1 MSIISESLTIGLLLM
16 LIFGAL
22 FFYIYSRLSYVEKRI
37 SLMENILLDIKIT
50 QQQMP
55 THVLPQ
61 VPPHIRFQHMAYQP
75 PSQEVH
81 ELPEIKFNEVNPEVE
96 IKEEEMYAAILEDVH
111 RVSPVES
118 TPESFVPSS
127 EPFVPSSENAT
138 KLTANYEA
146 MTKDELLEICKTK
159 GLRVGNR
166 PGREKLLQL
175 IRKSEDASELQAVE
189 ENDI

>member
-1 MSIISESLTIGLLLM
+1 
-16 LIFGAL
+16 
-22 FFYIYSRLSYVEKRI
+22 
-37 SLMENILLDIKIT
+37 
-50 QQQMP
+50 
-55 THVLPQ
+55 
-61 VPPHIRFQHMAYQP
+61 MAYQP

-118 TPESFVPSS
+118 TPEPFVPSSEPFVPSSEPFVPSSEPFVPSS